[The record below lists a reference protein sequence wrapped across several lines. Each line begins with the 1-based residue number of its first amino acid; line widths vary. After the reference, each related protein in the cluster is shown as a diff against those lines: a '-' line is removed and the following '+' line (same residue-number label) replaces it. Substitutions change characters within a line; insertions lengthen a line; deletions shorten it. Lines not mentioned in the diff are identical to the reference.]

1 MNKLLYL
8 ILCAIPL
15 LSFSPS
21 GHHAGDGRLDPAKID
36 RDKVFLLIIKSN
48 YRLYLYEDTKLLKAY
63 KVVFGNNDLGDKRR
77 EGDRETPDGT
87 FYIIAKHD
95 DKRWNKF
102 MLLDYPNKES
112 TEKFDYRKE
121 HGLIPAN
128 AKIGGGIGIHGC
140 RPGVQLGIDLR
151 VNWTNGCIGMKNEDV
166 DELFDIVK
174 VGTPVVIRQ

>member
-1 MNKLLYL
+1 MKKLLYL
-8 ILCAIPL
+8 LLCIVPL
-15 LSFSPS
+15 FCYANPVHDLGK
-21 GHHAGDGRLDPAKID
+21 GHLDPSKID
-36 RDKVFLLIIKSN
+36 RDKIFILIVKSN

-63 KVVFGNNDLGDKRR
+63 KVVFGNNDLGNKRM

-87 FYIIAKHD
+87 FYIVAKHD

-112 TEKFDYRKE
+112 KERFDYLKA
-121 HGLIPAN
+121 HGLIPKN
-128 AKIGGGIGIHGC
+128 AQIGGGIGIHGC

-151 VNWTNGCIGMKNEDV
+151 VNWTNGCIGMKNADV
-166 DELFDIVK
+166 DELYNIVK